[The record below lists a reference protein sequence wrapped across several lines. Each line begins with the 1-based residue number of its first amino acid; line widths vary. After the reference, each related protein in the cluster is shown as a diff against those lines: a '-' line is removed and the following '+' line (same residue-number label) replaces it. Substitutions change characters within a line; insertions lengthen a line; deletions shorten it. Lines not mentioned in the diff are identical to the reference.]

1 MKLKILSCW
10 TIAFL
15 LNACGVYPFG
25 PSATRTPAPT
35 PAPTFAASK
44 FGASDI
50 DVTYCTMDGAPQK
63 MDLYY
68 PMSGGPW
75 PVLLYV
81 HGGSW
86 RELDKAEGAGWR
98 YLNDNGILVVSVNY
112 RLTNPTQKFPVM
124 IEDVK
129 CAVRYL
135 RAHSAEYHLDPA
147 RIGALGASAGGHLV
161 ALLGTSDKAAGWDV
175 GEYLDQSSRVQ
186 AVVTESGLSDFTRP
200 IEGGVSMEI
209 YFTFGALAGDTDPRM
224 AAASPITYITSDDPP
239 FLIIHGD
246 KDGVVPVEQA
256 KVLNDR
262 LTQAGVPSTLVIV
275 QGAGHDLKGLN
286 GKPTVPAAD
295 EISADILAFLKKN
308 LGLTNS

>member
-1 MKLKILSCW
+1 MKLRILSGL
-10 TIAFL
+10 AVVFL
-15 LNACGVYPFG
+15 LTACSGSLFG

-35 PAPTFAASK
+35 PTPTFAASK

-68 PMSGGPW
+68 PKSGGPW
-75 PVLLYV
+75 PVFIYV

-98 YLNDNGILVVSVNY
+98 YLNDDGILVVSVNY

-124 IEDVK
+124 IEDIK

-135 RAHSAEYHLDPA
+135 RAHSAEYHLDPD

-161 ALLGTSDKAAGWDV
+161 ALLGTADQAAGWDV

-186 AVVTESGLSDFTRP
+186 AVVTVSGLSDFTRP

-224 AAASPITYITSDDPP
+224 AAASPITYITPDDPP

-256 KVLNDR
+256 KVLYER
-262 LTQAGVPSTLVIV
+262 LTQAGVPATLVIV

-286 GKPTVPAAD
+286 GQPTVPTAE
-295 EISADILAFLKKN
+295 EISATIQAFLKKN
-308 LGLTNS
+308 LGVTTT

>member
-1 MKLKILSCW
+1 M
-10 TIAFL
+10 AVVFL
-15 LNACGVYPFG
+15 LTACSGSLFG
-25 PSATRTPAPT
+25 PSATRTPVPT
-35 PAPTFAASK
+35 PTPTFAASK

-50 DVTYCTMDGAPQK
+50 DVTYCTVDGQPQK

-68 PMSGGPW
+68 PKSGGPW
-75 PVLLYV
+75 PVFIYV

-98 YLNDNGILVVSVNY
+98 YLNDDGILVVSVNY

-124 IEDVK
+124 IEDIK

-135 RAHSAEYHLDPA
+135 RAHSAEYHLDPD

-161 ALLGTSDKAAGWDV
+161 ALLGTADTAAGWDV

-186 AVVTESGLSDFTRP
+186 AVVTVSGLSDFTRP

-224 AAASPITYITSDDPP
+224 AAASPITYITPDDPP

-256 KVLNDR
+256 KVLYER
-262 LTQAGVPSTLVIV
+262 LTQAGVPATLVIV
-275 QGAGHDLKGLN
+275 QGAGHDLKEPN
-286 GKPTVPAAD
+286 GQPTVPTAE
-295 EISADILAFLKKN
+295 EISATILAFLKKN
-308 LGLTNS
+308 LGVTTT